1 MIGSG
6 SLVCLSCRQYLRFPP
21 NGELSDGALVNA
33 AISTSDIPK
42 PIPRCK
48 NDDPRNDGIAI

>member
-1 MIGSG
+1 MPLMSP
-6 SLVCLSCRQYLRFPP
+6 YYRFSP
-21 NGELSDGALVNA
+21 NGEPSEGALVNA

-48 NDDPRNDGIAI
+48 NDDPRNDSIAI